1 MDHNEFNVFS
11 LMIDKDAPVSN
22 FMSKVELFNCTVTT
36 NGLVLVSCKFKS
48 SYASDVS
55 LTQSSSAAI

>member
-1 MDHNEFNVFS
+1 MDHNELNVFS

-22 FMSKVELFNCTVTT
+22 STSKLELFNFTVTT
-36 NGLVLVSCKFKS
+36 NGLVQVSCKLKS

>member
-1 MDHNEFNVFS
+1 
-11 LMIDKDAPVSN
+11 MIDKDAPVSN

-36 NGLVLVSCKFKS
+36 NGLVRVSYKFKS